1 MHIAVLLAVWLHAPI
16 GGSDSAGGAAR
27 QRFVV
32 ELSVPSLVAASRAG
46 SFELNRDR
54 GGRPVAASSAAR
66 AHLRA
71 LERQQERFRRA
82 LSVTAPDAQI
92 QWSYRLLYNGAT
104 VAGAPA
110 RLLESLP
117 GVEEVHVTDDV
128 VFEPSLDASLPLVE
142 AEGLWEAA
150 GGQEQAGVGTRI
162 AVIDSGIDP
171 DHPFFDPGGFGYPDG
186 FPLGATEHTSEKV
199 IAARAYFRSGDP
211 VDVQRDEGNPRD
223 HIGHG
228 THCAGIAAGNAGTVA
243 IYEDAELELSGVAPA
258 AQLMIY
264 KVFYLAESGGE
275 GAYEPELIAA
285 FEDAVADGA
294 DVISCSW
301 GSPDRLVDGAASAE
315 VYQAAIDAGAVVVFA
330 AGNDGDGPG
339 TISYPASLPRV
350 LSVGSFD
357 TGRYFAGRAEVVAP
371 EPVPP
376 ALVGMPAVSGAI
388 SPEFDIV
395 GPLPLVPAASVQ
407 DGANT
412 DGCDSFPWSVFD
424 GAAALI
430 ARGACL
436 FSQKANH
443 AYLAGAEAV
452 VIYNDEAGEGP
463 IVMGGEPV
471 EIPAVQLG
479 NEDGLALEKHALE
492 NETVEVLF
500 DGSSE
505 AYEQAANVGRVSE
518 FSARG
523 PTDAPRLD
531 PDILAPG
538 SSILSSNAWPFDEQG
553 RQWELRQGTS
563 MAAPHVS
570 GAAAAIRSLRP
581 DSSADQLRALLVGA
595 ADRQAQGLSGTTPL
609 DVGAGALD
617 LAAAAIADACAEPPV
632 LSLGKGLPGEAF
644 AASLRLKGEGSAA
657 YEVEWIPVHPGCEPV
672 EPLSGTQILPGEEVT
687 VEIEC
692 ASDAVPGEHSG
703 WIDLV
708 SGGRRVTVPY
718 HVRLLPE
725 RDRELLLLDASF
737 RDLEHTSL
745 VEIYTDLAE
754 QAGLDWELLRLEVD
768 GAAPD
773 LAELNRFET
782 VLVLTGNDQTIH
794 EERTALSTLDALS
807 IYAHEGGNV
816 LLCGQGPLRGTD
828 HPRIAGLLGSRIHQ
842 GFPLFDQ
849 YTLGLVELDDY
860 LARPVEG
867 TDLIEAP
874 LDLAPTAGGEGDLM
888 LLGELITVAGPGLPE
903 PWTVPFLE
911 MHPAEQFALGGTVG
925 ALFDPYL
932 GYGVHPGAEQL
943 EHRAA
948 VLGFGL
954 ERVGQSAGTLSRQE
968 LFETLF
974 EWLTARI
981 DLELDVEQEGLH
993 VRVDAETAGSE
1004 AVEHVFDWGDG
1015 SDPVSSD
1022 YHVGYY
1028 EYSEPGTYLATV
1040 LARGPSG
1047 EADVERVELEV
1058 QEESD
1063 DPEPQDTDSETLH
1076 APAGESVPPRTRDCA
1091 CRSPGGGQRGSSL
1104 FRELIEMLRP
1114 IQIHP
1119 LGLYGSN

>member
-1 MHIAVLLAVWLHAPI
+1 MRRALHIAVLLAVLLQAPI
-16 GGSDSAGGAAR
+16 GGSDAAHGPAGR
-27 QRFVV
+27 RFII
-32 ELSVPSLVAASRAG
+32 ELSFPSLVAAARNG
-46 SFELNRDR
+46 SFELDRDR
-54 GGRPVAASSAAR
+54 GGRPLAASPAAR

-71 LERQQERFRRA
+71 LERRHERFREA
-82 LSVTAPDAQI
+82 LSAAAPDAEI
-92 QWSYRLLYNGAT
+92 HWSYRLLYNGMT
-104 VAGAPA
+104 VAGAS
-110 RLLESLP
+110 RRILESLP
-117 GVEEVHVTDDV
+117 GVEAVHVTDDV
-128 VFEPSLDASLPLVE
+128 LFEPSLDASLPLVG
-142 AEGLWEAA
+142 AQGLWEAA
-150 GGQEQAGVGTRI
+150 GGQAQAGAGTRI

-171 DHPFFDPGGFGYPDG
+171 DHPFFDPGGFEYPDG
-186 FPLGATEHTSEKV
+186 FPLGASGHASEKV
-199 IAARAYFRSGDP
+199 IAARAYFRPGDP
-211 VDVQRDEGNPRD
+211 VDVQRDEANPRD

-228 THCAGIAAGNAGTVA
+228 THCAGIAAGNAATVA
-243 IYEDAELELSGVAPA
+243 TYGDAELELSGVAPA
-258 AQLMIY
+258 AQLMAY

-301 GSPDRLVDGAASAE
+301 GSPDRLVDGAASAQ

-350 LSVGSFD
+350 LSVGSLD

-376 ALVGMPAVSGAI
+376 ELAGMPAVTGAI
-388 SPEFDIV
+388 SPEFEVV
-395 GPLPLVPAASVQ
+395 GPLPLVPAAALE
-407 DGANT
+407 DGENT
-412 DGCDSFPWSVFD
+412 DGCDSFSWSAFD

-430 ARGACL
+430 ARGSCL
-436 FSQKANH
+436 FSQKVEH

-452 VIYNDEAGEGP
+452 VIYNDEQGEGP
-463 IVMGGEPV
+463 ILMGGEPV

-492 NETVEVLF
+492 NDGVEIVLS
-500 DGSSE
+500 GASQ
-505 AYEQAANVGRVSE
+505 AYVQAEDVGRVSD

-531 PDILAPG
+531 PGIIAPG
-538 SSILSSNAWPFDEQG
+538 ASILSSNAWPLDEQG

-570 GAAAAIRSLRP
+570 GAAAAIRSLQP
-581 DSSADQLRALLVGA
+581 DLTADQLRALLVGA

-617 LAAAAIADACAEPPV
+617 LAAAAHADACAEPPV
-632 LSLGKGLPGEAF
+632 LSLGAGLPGEVFGAT
-644 AASLRLKGEGSAA
+644 LRLLGEGSAA

-672 EPLSGTQILPGEEVT
+672 SPASGMQILPGQEVA

-692 ASDAVPGEHSG
+692 ASDAVPGEHGG
-703 WIDLV
+703 WIDLLA
-708 SGGRRVTVPY
+708 GERRLTVPY

-737 RDLEHTSL
+737 RELEHTSL
-745 VEIYTDLAE
+745 AEIYSELAE

-773 LAELNRFET
+773 LAELNRFRT
-782 VLVLTGNDQTIH
+782 VLVLTGNDQTLH
-794 EERTALSTLDALS
+794 EERTALLTLDALS
-807 IYAHEGGNV
+807 IYAHGGGNV

-828 HPRIAGLLGSRIHQ
+828 HPRIAGLLGSRTHQ

-849 YTLGLVELDDY
+849 YTLGLVELDEY

-874 LDLAPTAGGEGDLM
+874 LELAPTAGGEGDLM

-911 MHPAEQFALGGTVG
+911 MDPAEQFAAGGTVG

-932 GYGVHPGAEQL
+932 GYGLHPEAEQL

-954 ERVGQSAGTLSRQE
+954 ERVGQGAGTLSRQE
-968 LFETLF
+968 LFGALI

-981 DLELDVEQEGLH
+981 ELELDAELEGLH
-993 VRVDAETAGSE
+993 ARLDAATSGAE
-1004 AVEHVFDWGDG
+1004 ALEYVFDWGDG

-1022 YHVGYY
+1022 YHVGYW

-1040 LARGPSG
+1040 LVRGPSG
-1047 EADVERVELEV
+1047 EADVERLELVV
-1058 QEESD
+1058 QEEVD
-1063 DPEPQDTDSETLH
+1063 EPEPGDTDSEALH
-1076 APAGESVPPRTRDCA
+1076 APADQSVPPRTRDCA
-1091 CRSPGGGQRGSSL
+1091 CEIPGGGSGGAGSI
-1104 FRELIEMLRP
+1104 RELVEMLRP
-1114 IQIHP
+1114 I
-1119 LGLYGSN
+1119 